1 MIFVFWVLVILVVVF
16 AFVLL
21 FGAPFLPTL
30 KKQTEAAF
38 ELLDL
43 KPGDIFLELG
53 CGDGRVL
60 GYAAGKGIKGIGYEI
75 NPFLYIYARARTWR
89 QRRLVKIYFKNYW
102 KVSLPKC
109 DGIYVFLL
117 ENYMAKLD
125 EKIKKEAKGSLKLVS
140 YAFKVPF
147 REPDANK
154 HGMYLYRYEKTS

>member
-1 MIFVFWVLVILVVVF
+1 MAFIILPLMIIVLVF

-30 KKQTEAAF
+30 KKQTVAAF

-43 KPGDIFLELG
+43 KPGDTFLELG

-60 GYAAGKGIKGIGYEI
+60 EYAAKQGIKGIGYEI

-89 QRRLVKIYFKNYW
+89 QRKLVAIHLKNYW
-102 KVSLPKC
+102 KVHLPHC
-109 DGIYVFLL
+109 QGIYVFLL
-117 ENYMAKLD
+117 DNYMAKLD
-125 EKIKKEAKGSLKLVS
+125 EKINNEARGPVRLVS

-147 REPDANK
+147 KKPDEHK
-154 HGMYLYRYEKTS
+154 HGMYLYKYE